1 MGWMVNLSEGQ
12 LPTGGESLPPS
23 TADPDRIGSNA
34 GLTPDL
40 PRMSPDGPQRTSDV
54 ATRKILDETIL
65 VPIRGMVAQRMEIFS
80 LNEVAAF
87 VWKRL
92 DGITTVGQLVEAVTA
107 EFEVEPEQARADIG
121 DLIGQ
126 LRELGLL
133 ADTGS

>member
-1 MGWMVNLSEGQ
+1 
-12 LPTGGESLPPS
+12 
-23 TADPDRIGSNA
+23 
-34 GLTPDL
+34 
-40 PRMSPDGPQRTSDV
+40 MSPDGPQRTTNV

-92 DGITTVGQLVEAVTA
+92 DGVTTVGQLVEAVTA
-107 EFEVEPEQARADIG
+107 EFEVEPELARSDIG
-121 DLIGQ
+121 DLIEQ

-133 ADTGS
+133 ADSSS